1 MSLLDCQVAIFPEIS
16 LQTYVCIY
24 VCVRAYVYVNVCV
37 CVYTYTVIPRLT
49 SDTANDFFG

>member
-1 MSLLDCQVAIFPEIS
+1 MSFLDCQVAIFPEIS

-24 VCVRAYVYVNVCV
+24 VCVCVRVYVYVNV